1 MSELPLHGQAALVT
15 GGGSGIGLAAAEAL
29 VADGMSVTLMG
40 RNEERL
46 AAAAAELRAAAPDGV
61 TVAVHAGDVTDEAT
75 VAAAVAAAASIT
87 GRLDACVAAA
97 GDGTLGPVIATSVDE
112 WNRVL
117 GVTLTGVFLT
127 FKHAGASMG
136 RSGGGSIVAVSSVAG
151 NTTHRFMAPYC
162 VAKAGVDM
170 LVKTT
175 ADELGQVGVRV
186 NSVNPGII
194 RTDLVA
200 MITPE
205 DSVGRSY
212 LENMPI
218 SRFGEVSDVAPAIR
232 YLCGP
237 ESAFVTGINLA
248 IDGGHHLRTG
258 PNYHEWASGMYGS
271 AADGLVPSEESD
283 AS

>member
-1 MSELPLHGQAALVT
+1 MTTLPLQGTAGLVT
-15 GGGSGIGLAAAEAL
+15 GGGSGIGLAAAAAL
-29 VADGMSVTLMG
+29 VADGMSITLMG
-40 RNEERL
+40 RNAEKL
-46 AAAAAELRAAAPDGV
+46 DAAAETVRAGAPSGV
-61 TVAVHAGDVTDEAT
+61 TVAAFAGDVTDEAS
-75 VAAAVAAAASIT
+75 VAAAVAAATAIT
-87 GRLDACVAAA
+87 GKLDACVAAA
-97 GDGTLGPVIATSVDE
+97 GDGTLGPVIAMPVDE

-127 FKHAGASMG
+127 FKHVGASMA
-136 RSGGGSIVAVSSVAG
+136 RTGGGSMVAVSSVAG
-151 NTTHRFMAPYC
+151 NTTHRFMSPYC

-200 MITPE
+200 MITPD
-205 DSVGRSY
+205 DSVGQSY

-218 SRFGEVSDVAPAIR
+218 SRFGEVDDVAPAIR

-237 ESAFVTGINLA
+237 ESAFVTGVNLA

-258 PNYHEWASGMYGS
+258 PNYYEWASGLYGT
-271 AADGLVPSEESD
+271 AADGKVDLPAD
-283 AS
+283 

>member
-1 MSELPLHGQAALVT
+1 MTGTLDGKGALIT
-15 GGGSGIGLAAAEAL
+15 GGGSGIGLGAAAAL
-29 VADGMSVTLMG
+29 VADGMSVTIMG
-40 RNEERL
+40 RNAERL
-46 AAAAAELRAAAPDGV
+46 EAAAGSLRADAPDGV
-61 TVAVHAGDVTDEAT
+61 TVETFAGDVTSEES
-75 VAAAVAAAASIT
+75 VAAAVEAAAAVT

-97 GDGTLGPVIATSVDE
+97 GDGTLGPVIATSLDA

-117 GVTLTGVFLT
+117 GVSLTGVFLT
-127 FKHAGASMG
+127 LKHAGARMG
-136 RSGGGSIVAVSSVAG
+136 RDGGGSIVAVSSVAG

-170 LVKTT
+170 LVSTT

-212 LENMPI
+212 IEGMPLG
-218 SRFGEVSDVAPAIR
+218 RFGEVDDVAPAIR
-232 YLCGP
+232 FLCGP
-237 ESAFVTGINLA
+237 ESSFITGAHLE

-258 PNYHEWASGMYGS
+258 PDYSEWARGMYGS
-271 AADGLVPSEESD
+271 AADGVLPAD
-283 AS
+283 